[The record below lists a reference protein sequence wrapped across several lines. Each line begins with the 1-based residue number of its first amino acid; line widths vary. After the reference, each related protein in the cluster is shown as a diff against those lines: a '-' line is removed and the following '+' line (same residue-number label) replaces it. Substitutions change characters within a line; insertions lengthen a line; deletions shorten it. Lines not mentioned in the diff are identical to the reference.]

1 MDAKEIILR
10 NFPHNNLYDDLSFLG
25 KLNEEQSWDIEEY
38 WRLEWGIYNLKKNS
52 SENLDWA
59 VFRIFSLIMLFIC
72 SHLDQNDYFKIKN
85 LKPSELY
92 EMRERVQLVFEGY
105 FSSLMPE
112 QNTFEKANPLLMLP
126 II

>member
-38 WRLEWGIYNLKKNS
+38 WLLEWGVYNLEKNS
-52 SENLDWA
+52 PEKLDGEI
-59 VFRIFSLIMLFIC
+59 FRIFSVIMLCIS

-85 LKPSELY
+85 LKRSELY
-92 EMRERVQLVFEGY
+92 EMRERVLLVFEGY
-105 FSSLMPE
+105 FSSSIPE
-112 QNTFEKANPLLMLP
+112 QNIFEKVNPLLALSS
-126 II
+126 I

>member
-10 NFPHNNLYDDLSFLG
+10 NFPHNNLYDDLLFLG

-38 WRLEWGIYNLKKNS
+38 WRLEWGIYNLEKNS

-59 VFRIFSLIMLFIC
+59 IFRIFSLIMLSIS

-85 LKPSELY
+85 LKHSELY
-92 EMRERVQLVFEGY
+92 EMRERVLLVFEGY
-105 FSSLMPE
+105 FSSSMPE
-112 QNTFEKANPLLMLP
+112 QKIFEKVNPLLALSS
-126 II
+126 I